1 MTAAFTVGSAG
12 AAGSPCDAGSGA
24 TNVTRWTGA
33 SGDNNWDTPG
43 NWDNGVPTPTKIA
56 CILKPG
62 TYVVNAGVD
71 STAMALSLELGATSG
86 SQKLHVS
93 GKANARQ
100 GQLTLSNQD
109 PSQGVNANGEIDLAE
124 AASITEGNVTVS
136 AGTLTNR
143 GKVASFAAGSGPN
156 TIAGNFDNRG
166 ALQVDENTNGSGTS
180 TWTSSGT
187 INIAAGKTLAL
198 NWDANSSFAQT
209 AGTITN
215 NGTFDQI
222 NGTFSASGNGT
233 QTGSPLQFDGAVT
246 IDPSGTGSGSFESR
260 SAGATLGSDIG
271 AGYTLRVAGR
281 ANSHEGNL
289 KVPADRT
296 NRGTIRLGSADD
308 ATNATLTVLSGA
320 KLTNVGTIVSEIVG
334 GEAINGNL
342 DNQGTLQ
349 INADT
354 GSDSR
359 NPPGTSNWTSSGTI
373 NIAAGKT
380 LALNWDANSSFAQT
394 AGTITNNGTFDQ
406 TNGTFSASGN
416 GTQTGSPLQFD
427 GAVTIDPSGTGSGSF
442 ESRSAGATLGSDIG
456 AGYTLRVAGRANS
469 HEGNLKVPAD
479 RTNRGTIRLGSA
491 DDATNATLTVLSGA
505 KLTNVGTIVSEI
517 VGGEAINGNL
527 DNQGTLQ
534 INADTGS
541 DSRNPPGTSN
551 WTSSGTINIAAGKT
565 LALNWDANSS
575 FAQTAGTITNN
586 GTFDQTNG
594 TFSASGNGTQTG
606 SPLQFDGAVTIDPS
620 GTGSGSFESRSAG
633 ATLGSDIGAGYT
645 LRVAGREFSHEGK
658 LIVPADHSNRGTI
671 ELGGENTGTT
681 P

>member
-456 AGYTLRVAGRANS
+456 AGYTLRVAGR
-469 HEGNLKVPAD
+469 
-479 RTNRGTIRLGSA
+479 
-491 DDATNATLTVLSGA
+491 
-505 KLTNVGTIVSEI
+505 
-517 VGGEAINGNL
+517 
-527 DNQGTLQ
+527 
-534 INADTGS
+534 
-541 DSRNPPGTSN
+541 
-551 WTSSGTINIAAGKT
+551 
-565 LALNWDANSS
+565 
-575 FAQTAGTITNN
+575 
-586 GTFDQTNG
+586 
-594 TFSASGNGTQTG
+594 
-606 SPLQFDGAVTIDPS
+606 
-620 GTGSGSFESRSAG
+620 
-633 ATLGSDIGAGYT
+633 
-645 LRVAGREFSHEGK
+645 EFSHEGK